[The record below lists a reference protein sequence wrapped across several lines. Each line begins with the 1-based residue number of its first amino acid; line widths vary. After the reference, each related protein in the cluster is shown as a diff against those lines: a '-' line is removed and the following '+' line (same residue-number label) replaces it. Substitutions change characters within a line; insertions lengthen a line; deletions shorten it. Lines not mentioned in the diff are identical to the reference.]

1 MIKKLVTLVL
11 TLTLVCSLA
20 ACGGQENKNGGN
32 ENGTTSS
39 DTQKE
44 GKSSYKN
51 ITAETK
57 PIGVDGISVKMK
69 DNYPYIFCT
78 VHKNGGDIEE
88 SYVEV
93 TLEILNDNN
102 EYVGETTLKTR
113 RSLTVGDTETVSE
126 DLIWQVNEE
135 KRSDEVLSKYSAKV
149 VAIKETDAKEAKE
162 NEELTNLMYQIG
174 SAIDDEEYNSAIT
187 MFEMAKEQY
196 PDSKELKLFEAK
208 MKDELAKNGI
218 NMDGSSI
225 ETTETNDTT
234 DKAE

>member
-1 MIKKLVTLVL
+1 MIKKLTAIIMMAV
-11 TLTLVCSLA
+11 LVCSLA

-93 TLEILNDNN
+93 TLEILDDNN
-102 EYVGETTLKTR
+102 EYVGEEILKTK
-113 RSLTVGDTETVSE
+113 RSLIVGDTETVSE
-126 DLIWQVNEE
+126 DLIVLVKNENYN
-135 KRSDEVLSKYSAKV
+135 DEVLSKYSARV
-149 VAIKETDAKEAKE
+149 VAIKETDAKEAEE

-174 SAIDDEEYNSAIT
+174 YAIDDGEYNSAIT

-218 NMDGSSI
+218 NMDGSST
-225 ETTETNDTT
+225 ETTEKTDTT
-234 DKAE
+234 E